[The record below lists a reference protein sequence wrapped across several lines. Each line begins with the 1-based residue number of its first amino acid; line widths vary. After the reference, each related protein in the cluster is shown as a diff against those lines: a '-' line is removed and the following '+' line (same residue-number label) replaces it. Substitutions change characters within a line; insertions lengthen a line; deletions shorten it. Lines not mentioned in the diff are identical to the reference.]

1 MTQQISGAWV
11 NVGVGPLTLQV
22 GSMDPH
28 AAVTVIVSSS
38 QPAPTDQG
46 SILRAGVNLADNPI
60 PDAYVNPLFPATVKS
75 HYTLG
80 AGWAFTPAHELN
92 LSYTYAP
99 RVSVTSGQGVLITH
113 KQQNV
118 QLMYTARF

>member
-1 MTQQISGAWV
+1 MGGSVSFAMPQNWKDQTVTNLGLAWSANQQ
-11 NVGVGPLTLQV
+11 LT
-22 GSMDPH
+22 
-28 AAVTVIVSSS
+28 
-38 QPAPTDQG
+38 
-46 SILRAGVNLADNPI
+46 LRAGVNLADNPI
-60 PDAYVNPLFPATVKS
+60 PDAFVNPLFPATVKN

-99 RVSVTSGQGVLITH
+99 RVSVTNGQGVLITH

-118 QLMYTARF
+118 QVMYTARF